1 MKQPVFEGVCTAL
14 VTPFRNGTVDM
25 RKLEQLL
32 DLQIASGV
40 SAVVVCGTTGESAT
54 LSTEEHL
61 GLIAHAIQYTNRR
74 IRVIAGTGSNDTA
87 HAMEMSRVA
96 ASMGADGLLL
106 VTPYYN
112 KTTQAGL
119 VDHYAMIADAV
130 PCPVI
135 VYNVP
140 SRTGVNMTVDTYKAL
155 SQHPNINGVKEASG
169 DLPKVQRTLEQC
181 GEELHIWS
189 GNDDQIVPMMAVG
202 GKGVISVLS
211 NLCPKEAVRLLE
223 LCKLGGYREAG
234 RLQCGLMPLID
245 GLFREVNPIPVK
257 AALNLLGYG
266 VGLPR
271 RPLLDMTEEGKAVLR
286 GLLERYKDRIVPVP
300 ADSSDFPI

>member
-1 MKQPVFEGVCTAL
+1 
-14 VTPFRNGTVDM
+14 
-25 RKLEQLL
+25 
-32 DLQIASGV
+32 
-40 SAVVVCGTTGESAT
+40 
-54 LSTEEHL
+54 
-61 GLIAHAIQYTNRR
+61 
-74 IRVIAGTGSNDTA
+74 
-87 HAMEMSRVA
+87 
-96 ASMGADGLLL
+96 
-106 VTPYYN
+106 
-112 KTTQAGL
+112 
-119 VDHYAMIADAV
+119 MIADTV

-189 GNDDQIVPMMAVG
+189 GNDDQIVPMTAVG

-211 NLCPKEAVRLLE
+211 NLCPKETVRLFE
-223 LCKLGGYREAG
+223 LCKLGDYREAG
-234 RLQCGLMPLID
+234 RLQCSLMPLID

>member
-14 VTPFRNGTVDM
+14 VTPFRNGTVDT

-32 DLQIASGV
+32 DLQIINGV

-54 LSTEEHL
+54 LSTEEQL

-74 IRVIAGTGSNDTA
+74 ISVIAGTGSNDTA

-96 ASMGADGLLL
+96 ASLGADGLLL

-119 VDHYAMIADAV
+119 VDHYAMIASAV
-130 PCPVI
+130 SCPVI

-181 GEELHIWS
+181 GEEFHVWS
-189 GNDDQIVPMMAVG
+189 GNDDQIVPMMSVG
-202 GKGVISVLS
+202 AKGVISVLS
-211 NLCPKEAVRLLE
+211 NLCPAETVRLLE
-223 LCKLGGYREAG
+223 LCKLEAYREAG
-234 RLQCGLMPLID
+234 RLQCSLMPLID
-245 GLFREVNPIPVK
+245 GLFREVNPIPIK
-257 AALNLLGYG
+257 AAMNLLGYD

-271 RPLLDMTEEGKAVLR
+271 RPLLDMTEDGKSVLR
-286 GLLERYKDRIVPVP
+286 GLLQRYRSQIVPF
-300 ADSSDFPI
+300 SS

>member
-14 VTPFRNGTVDM
+14 VTPFQNGTVDM
-25 RKLEQLL
+25 QKLEQLL
-32 DLQIASGV
+32 DLQIQNGV

-54 LSTEEHL
+54 LSTQEQL
-61 GLIAHAIQYTNRR
+61 GLIAHAIQYTAGR

-96 ASMGADGLLL
+96 DAMGADGLLL

-119 VDHYAMIADAV
+119 VDHYSRIADAV
-130 PCPVI
+130 RCPVI

-155 SQHPNINGVKEASG
+155 SRHPNINGVKEASG
-169 DLPKVQRTLEQC
+169 DLPKVQRTLDAC
-181 GEELHIWS
+181 GGDLFVWS

-211 NLCPKEAVRLLE
+211 NLCPAETVRMLG
-223 LCKLGGYREAG
+223 LCKQSKYREAG
-234 RLQCGLMPLID
+234 ALQCRLMPLID

-257 AALNLLGYG
+257 AAMNLLGYD

-271 RPLLDMTEEGKAVLR
+271 RPLLDMTEEGKEALKE
-286 GLLERYKDRIVPVP
+286 LLERFDVKR
-300 ADSSDFPI
+300 F

>member
-32 DLQIASGV
+32 ELQIQNGV

-54 LSTEEHL
+54 LSPEEHL
-61 GLIAHAIQYTNRR
+61 GLIAHTIQYTNRR

-96 ASMGADGLLL
+96 ASLGADGLLL

-130 PCPVI
+130 SCPVI

-169 DLPKVQRTLEQC
+169 DLPKVQRTLEAC
-181 GEELHIWS
+181 GGDFHIWS
-189 GNDDQIVPMMAVG
+189 GNDDQIVPMMSVG
-202 GKGVISVLS
+202 GQGVISVLS
-211 NLCPKEAVRLLE
+211 NICPAETARLLE
-223 LCKLGGYREAG
+223 LCKLGDYREAG
-234 RLQCGLMPLID
+234 RLQCSLMPLID

-257 AALNLLGYG
+257 ATMNLLGYD

-271 RPLLDMTEEGKAVLR
+271 RPLLDMTEDGKAVLR
-286 GLLERYKDRIVPVP
+286 GLLRRYQSQIVPFP
-300 ADSSDFPI
+300 AGSPDFPR

>member
-25 RKLEQLL
+25 QKLEQLL
-32 DLQIASGV
+32 DLQIQSGV

-54 LSTEEHL
+54 LSTQEQL
-61 GLIAHAIQYTNRR
+61 GLIAHAIQYTAGR
-74 IRVIAGTGSNDTA
+74 IRIIAGTGSNDTA

-96 ASMGADGLLL
+96 DAMGADGLLL
-106 VTPYYN
+106 VAPYYN

-119 VDHYAMIADAV
+119 VDHYSGIADAV
-130 PCPVI
+130 RCPVI

-140 SRTGVNMTVDTYKAL
+140 SRTGVDMTVATYKAL
-155 SQHPNINGVKEASG
+155 SLHPNINGVKEASG
-169 DLPKVQRTLEQC
+169 DLSKVQRTLDAC
-181 GEELHIWS
+181 GGDLFVWS
-189 GNDDQIVPMMAVG
+189 GNDEQIVPIMAVG

-211 NLCPKEAVRLLE
+211 NLCPAETVRMMA
-223 LCKLGGYREAG
+223 LCKQSKYREAG
-234 RLQCGLMPLID
+234 ALQCRLMPLID

-257 AALNLLGYG
+257 AAMNLLGYD

-271 RPLLDMTEEGKAVLR
+271 RPLLEMTEEGKEALKE
-286 GLLERYKDRIVPVP
+286 LLERFEVKR
-300 ADSSDFPI
+300 SK

>member
-14 VTPFRNGTVDM
+14 VTPFQNGTVDM
-25 RKLEQLL
+25 QKLEQLL
-32 DLQIASGV
+32 DLQIQSGV

-54 LSTEEHL
+54 LSTQEQL
-61 GLIAHAIQYTNRR
+61 GLIAHAIQYTAGR
-74 IRVIAGTGSNDTA
+74 IRIIAGTGSNDTA

-96 ASMGADGLLL
+96 DAMGADGLLL

-119 VDHYAMIADAV
+119 VDHYSRIADAV
-130 PCPVI
+130 RCPVI

-155 SQHPNINGVKEASG
+155 SLHPNINGVKEASG
-169 DLPKVQRTLEQC
+169 DLPKVQRTLDAC
-181 GEELHIWS
+181 GGDLFVWS

-211 NLCPKEAVRLLE
+211 NLCPAETVRMLA
-223 LCKLGGYREAG
+223 LCKQSKYREAG
-234 RLQCGLMPLID
+234 ALQCRLMPLID

-257 AALNLLGYG
+257 AAMNLLGYD

-271 RPLLDMTEEGKAVLR
+271 RPLLDMTEEGKEALKE
-286 GLLERYKDRIVPVP
+286 LLERFDVKR
-300 ADSSDFPI
+300 F